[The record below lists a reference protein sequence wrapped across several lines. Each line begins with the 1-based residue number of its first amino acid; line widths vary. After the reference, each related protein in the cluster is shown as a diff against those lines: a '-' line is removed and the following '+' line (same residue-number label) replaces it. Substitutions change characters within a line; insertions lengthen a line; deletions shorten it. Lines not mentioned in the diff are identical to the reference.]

1 MDLVAVR
8 CAKCDSKLGNLA
20 NLWTQIGK
28 KYITPVAY
36 AEEKGDADKITAT
49 GAIRI
54 GDAETLVEGWY
65 GHSSPLHIQSLTSSF
80 IDHTC

>member
-28 KYITPVAY
+28 KYITPAAH
-36 AEEKGDADKITAT
+36 AEEKADADKISAT
-49 GAIRI
+49 GAVRI
-54 GDAETLVEGWY
+54 GDADTLVEGWY
-65 GHSSPLHIQSLTSSF
+65 E
-80 IDHTC
+80 